1 MNFTPEE
8 IKELQEMV
16 AVYLE
21 MAKVVKPVAEDI
33 VKSILQYG
41 PVLRKLLDA
50 IVDYQNERTIATIK
64 QFKEA
69 GLELHNDQI
78 LALVLGN
85 KMSFTDV
92 LKNINFQK

>member
-16 AVYLE
+16 GVYLE
-21 MAKVVKPVAEDI
+21 MAEVVKPVAEDI

-41 PVLRKLLDA
+41 PVLRKLFDA
-50 IVDYQNERTIATIK
+50 IIDYQNERTIATIK
-64 QFKEA
+64 QFKKA
-69 GLELHNDQI
+69 GLELNNDQV

-92 LKNINFQK
+92 LKNISINK

>member
-8 IKELQEMV
+8 IKELEEAV
-16 AVYLE
+16 GVYLE

-33 VKSILQYG
+33 VDSILQYG
-41 PVLRKLLDA
+41 PVLRKLFDA
-50 IVDYQNERTIATIK
+50 IIDYQNERTIATIK

>member
-8 IKELQEMV
+8 IKALQEEI
-16 AVYLE
+16 APYLE
-21 MAKVVKPVAEDI
+21 MAKVVKPMAEDI
-33 VKSILQYG
+33 IKSILQYG
-41 PVLRKLLDA
+41 PVLRKLFDA
-50 IVDYQNERTIATIK
+50 IIDYQNERTIQTIK

-69 GLELHNDQI
+69 GLEFHNDQI

-85 KMSFTDV
+85 KMNFADM

>member
-8 IKELQEMV
+8 IKELEEAV
-16 AVYLE
+16 GVYLE
-21 MAKVVKPVAEDI
+21 MAEVVKPVAEDI
-33 VKSILQYG
+33 VDSILQYG
-41 PVLRKLLDA
+41 PVLRKLFDA
-50 IVDYQNERTIATIK
+50 IIDYQNERTIATIK

-85 KMSFTDV
+85 KMNFADV

>member
-16 AVYLE
+16 GVYLE
-21 MAKVVKPVAEDI
+21 MAEVVKPVAEDI
-33 VKSILQYG
+33 IKSILQYG
-41 PVLRKLLDA
+41 PVIRKLFDA
-50 IVDYQNERTIATIK
+50 IIDYQNERTIATIK

-85 KMSFTDV
+85 KMNFADV

>member
-8 IKELQEMV
+8 TKELQEMV
-16 AVYLE
+16 GVYLE
-21 MAKVVKPVAEDI
+21 MAEVVKPVAEDI
-33 VKSILQYG
+33 IKSILQYG
-41 PVLRKLLDA
+41 PVIRKLFDA
-50 IVDYQNERTIATIK
+50 IIDYQNERTIATIK

-85 KMSFTDV
+85 KMNFADV

>member
-16 AVYLE
+16 GVYLE
-21 MAKVVKPVAEDI
+21 MAEVVKPVAEDI
-33 VKSILQYG
+33 IKSILQYG
-41 PVLRKLLDA
+41 PVLRKLFDA
-50 IVDYQNERTIATIK
+50 IIDYQNERTIATIK

-85 KMSFTDV
+85 KMNFADV